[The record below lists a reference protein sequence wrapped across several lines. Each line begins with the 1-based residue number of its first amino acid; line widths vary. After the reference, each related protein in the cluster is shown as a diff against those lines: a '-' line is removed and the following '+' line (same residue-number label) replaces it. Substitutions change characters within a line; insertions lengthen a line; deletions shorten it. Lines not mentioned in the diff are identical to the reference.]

1 MQFCMIL
8 IWISL
13 IKLILMKALASVPKI
28 LSQVDDIRKYQIVD
42 NGFEEYKQK
51 VRIFIEDVTK
61 EVSNLIDSYEQTI
74 A

>member
-1 MQFCMIL
+1 MQIWMIL

-13 IKLILMKALASVPKI
+13 IKLIFMKALASVPNI

-42 NGFEEYKQK
+42 NGFEEYRQK
-51 VRIFIEDVTK
+51 VRLFIENVTK
-61 EVSNLIDSYEQTI
+61 EVSDLIGSYEQTI